1 MIWTGSGWKSANM
14 SPRDALKSGE
24 SQELPGNLCR
34 VRVHTEEGSAFCSQE
49 LPGNLCR
56 GGFSSWHNLQFV
68 PSLRNYSK
76 TEKKQQF
83 LRQIENTSCQLASLR
98 NSPRDLLA
106 DDDTNS
112 ILSDGVRIVGEVI
125 VVIRER
131 LTMRCTLRARRSP
144 RDSARRLRSCME
156 GWMIIK
162 E

>member
-1 MIWTGSGWKSANM
+1 MLLNLAKAKSC
-14 SPRDALKSGE
+14 
-24 SQELPGNLCR
+24 QELPGNLCR

-83 LRQIENTSCQLASLR
+83 LRQIENTSCHLASLR

-112 ILSDGVRIVGEVI
+112 ILSDGVKIVGEVI
-125 VVIRER
+125 VVI
-131 LTMRCTLRARRSP
+131 
-144 RDSARRLRSCME
+144 
-156 GWMIIK
+156 
-162 E
+162 

>member
-1 MIWTGSGWKSANM
+1 M

-49 LPGNLCR
+49 LPGNLCTVCVATFAEEDLAV
-56 GGFSSWHNLQFV
+56 GTTCNLCRLFATIMI
-68 PSLRNYSK
+68 K

-83 LRQIENTSCQLASLR
+83 LRQIENTSCHLASLR

-125 VVIRER
+125 VVI
-131 LTMRCTLRARRSP
+131 
-144 RDSARRLRSCME
+144 
-156 GWMIIK
+156 
-162 E
+162 

>member
-1 MIWTGSGWKSANM
+1 MIWTGSGWKSDTANM

-24 SQELPGNLCR
+24 SQELPR
-34 VRVHTEEGSAFCSQE
+34 VAWQPLQSACAYR
-49 LPGNLCR
+49 GGICNLCR

-83 LRQIENTSCQLASLR
+83 LRQIENTSCHLASLR

-112 ILSDGVRIVGEVI
+112 ILSDGVKIVGEVI
-125 VVIRER
+125 VVI
-131 LTMRCTLRARRSP
+131 
-144 RDSARRLRSCME
+144 
-156 GWMIIK
+156 
-162 E
+162 

>member
-1 MIWTGSGWKSANM
+1 MIWTGSGWKSDTANM

-24 SQELPGNLCR
+24 SKELPR
-34 VRVHTEEGSAFCSQE
+34 VAWQPLQSACAYRGGICILQPRVAWQPVHSVR
-49 LPGNLCR
+49 GNLCR

-83 LRQIENTSCQLASLR
+83 LRQIENTSCHLASLR

-112 ILSDGVRIVGEVI
+112 ILSDGVKIVGEVI
-125 VVIRER
+125 VVI
-131 LTMRCTLRARRSP
+131 
-144 RDSARRLRSCME
+144 
-156 GWMIIK
+156 
-162 E
+162 